1 MALLIEHARRCG
13 GQPSLGARSSAHCG
27 MTAIE
32 RRPYCGFLPAVMV
45 ATRAMSVTR
54 ATLNAQRPPAKYDP
68 QLVRALTQWPTLFG
82 GGKYQDCPMH
92 VHTRT
97 RRSDDRHGEIDGL
110 CRAAVVVQVCSGLKC
125 DGIMCGQN
133 SDVGVENGKL
143 NWECVRCSCNPRP
156 FGRTCTRTMPTHTH
170 ALVQSRKR
178 LPHVCSGKCIKT
190 CESTLINDC
199 GTCKGGNCHCAKG
212 ELR

>member
-1 MALLIEHARRCG
+1 MHNAHRQSMTPNSCARTHS
-13 GQPSLGARSSAHCG
+13 GQPSSAAESTRIALC
-27 MTAIE
+27 
-32 RRPYCGFLPAVMV
+32 
-45 ATRAMSVTR
+45 TRAHAHSQVGLTG
-54 ATLNAQRPPAKYDP
+54 TAKS
-68 QLVRALTQWPTLFG
+68 T
-82 GGKYQDCPMH
+82 
-92 VHTRT
+92 
-97 RRSDDRHGEIDGL
+97 GL

-170 ALVQSRKR
+170 ALVQYRKR